1 MQVGRLIGFGL
12 EGGLTLGTYLQ
23 SCPETCRV
31 LDTDLSTSS
40 DISYIEP
47 LYSGLPIVSVSTNE
61 SCVLARVFYWN
72 VYLRKETTGCG
83 KQRREREN
91 KGLLPWKKAR
101 LHFSHKSNE
110 RVKEK
115 KGLSDY
121 SNNNLLS
128 GSSINWNSNCLLAV
142 YHTGSFTPSKHVLN
156 KRVRMRVGGLFLFI
170 HRVSSYSLT
179 MSPPWK
185 QKK

>member
-12 EGGLTLGTYLQ
+12 EGALSLGTYPR

-31 LDTDLSTSS
+31 LDADLSISS

-47 LYSGLPIVSVSTNE
+47 LYRRLPIVSVSTYE

-83 KQRREREN
+83 KPRREREN
-91 KGLLPWKKAR
+91 KGLLPWEKAR

-110 RVKEK
+110 RVKERK
-115 KGLSDY
+115 
-121 SNNNLLS
+121 
-128 GSSINWNSNCLLAV
+128 A
-142 YHTGSFTPSKHVLN
+142 
-156 KRVRMRVGGLFLFI
+156 
-170 HRVSSYSLT
+170 SLT
-179 MSPPWK
+179 TPTTISSLVAPSTGLPTTYLLYTTPGPSLLPNMS
-185 QKK
+185 